1 MRQES
6 REHLEQLADLLKEKP
21 KLELKLNGNA
31 AQDDVDVL
39 KKNKFWEKIETAK
52 GRNYEEALIQVYRQ
66 LGGITRPR
74 APLAPR
80 AEESMEKFVMEH
92 LDINDEELQKLARD
106 RALVVEKELRDRGI
120 DPLRLLANAA
130 ENPLITETPSVQI
143 EIAS

>member
-1 MRQES
+1 
-6 REHLEQLADLLKEKP
+6 
-21 KLELKLNGNA
+21 
-31 AQDDVDVL
+31 
-39 KKNKFWEKIETAK
+39 
-52 GRNYEEALIQVYRQ
+52 
-66 LGGITRPR
+66 
-74 APLAPR
+74 
-80 AEESMEKFVMEH
+80 MEKFVMEH